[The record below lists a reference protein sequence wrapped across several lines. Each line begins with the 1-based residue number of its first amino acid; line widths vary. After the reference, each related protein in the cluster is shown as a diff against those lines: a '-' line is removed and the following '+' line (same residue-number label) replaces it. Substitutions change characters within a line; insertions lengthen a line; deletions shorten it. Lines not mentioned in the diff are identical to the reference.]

1 VHAAY
6 ATYRREQPV
15 CREAILG
22 LRSAS
27 MMAATLAEAQTLSVE
42 RAEPFVTDVD
52 TERHALTTVDEPWT
66 VVARALSR
74 EPGLSDGGS
83 TMAPP

>member
-1 VHAAY
+1 M
-6 ATYRREQPV
+6 
-15 CREAILG
+15 
-22 LRSAS
+22 AS
-27 MMAATLAEAQTLSVE
+27 HSDFHLSVE

-66 VVARALSR
+66 VVARALTR
-74 EPGLSDGGS
+74 EPGLSDGGR

>member
-1 VHAAY
+1 MHAAY

-42 RAEPFVTDVD
+42 RAEPFVTDVG
-52 TERHALTTVDEPWT
+52 TERRALTTVDEPVT
-66 VVARALSR
+66 AVARALSR
-74 EPGLSDGGS
+74 EPEPSNGGS

>member
-1 VHAAY
+1 
-6 ATYRREQPV
+6 
-15 CREAILG
+15 
-22 LRSAS
+22 

-74 EPGLSDGGS
+74 DELRRALGRLAGAG
-83 TMAPP
+83 